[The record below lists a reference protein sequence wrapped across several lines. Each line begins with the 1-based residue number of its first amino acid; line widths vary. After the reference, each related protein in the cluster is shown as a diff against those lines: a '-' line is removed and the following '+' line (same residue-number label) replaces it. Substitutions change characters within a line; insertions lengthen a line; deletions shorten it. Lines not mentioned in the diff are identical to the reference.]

1 MIPVSRLIS
10 SEISLASSP
19 GLSTGVSGCL
29 ILGSSDTIPVAE
41 RVHNYSNFDEVK
53 AAFDKTSNEYSA
65 AKLFFQ
71 QAPSPVNLKIGRWAS
86 SGSNA
91 MIIGNSL
98 TPVDKNIAILN
109 QATNA
114 FFSICLVS
122 ATGVKHYLTA
132 VNINLSTAVNLN
144 AVASK
149 MTTALNSVAESLHL
163 GSPFKISYSS
173 SMNRF
178 EIRCSVAQDS
188 LTVPYPQLIR
198 MFNPTGT
205 ADVNPVKNTTLIVT
219 LNESIPKNYTITFIE
234 SGATNGDFNPNGIN
248 NYSANVV
255 IATSVAD
262 TYALIATLLGK
273 IGLVANITDEVGGV
287 FTTDSPTVISGDSN
301 IIHVRDY
308 VHRNLGNTLRLTR
321 YDATTPTTPLFTIL
335 PYYTSEDI
343 LNALV
348 DCDHRFGREWY
359 GLVVTNEDDSIS
371 TIDDDAHVSRNL
383 SIANYIEAIST
394 NKHIFAISSM
404 DPIIPDGATA
414 DTTSISY
421 QLSPNGLREPDGYN
435 RSFCQYSSTN
445 MYAGVSLLGRL
456 LTTDFNQNNSVVSVM
471 WKDEPGIIPE
481 NLSIEE
487 VDRIELNN
495 CNVFTQYDNRVAI
508 IERGTTGAGWYIE
521 DVIGIDWLAIA
532 IQNALFH
539 LLYSSPNRIPQD
551 NTGVGQLVAEVEK
564 VLARAVKNGVISQG
578 VWYGN
583 PVGELGTGSL
593 LRKGY
598 YIYSDAL
605 SSQSNT
611 NRQLGVAPPIYIAVN
626 RSGSIRSV
634 NSIITVNP

>member
-29 ILGSSDTIPVAE
+29 ILGSSDTIPINE

-86 SGSNA
+86 SGSKA

-98 TPVDKNIAILN
+98 TLADKNIAVLN
-109 QATNA
+109 KATNA
-114 FFSICLVS
+114 FFSIRLVYAGDLS
-122 ATGVKHYLTA
+122 IHDLTPE
-132 VNINLSTAVNLN
+132 NIDLSSAVNLN
-144 AVASK
+144 AVARK
-149 MTTALNSVAESLHL
+149 MTIALNAVAEPLHL
-163 GSPFKISYSS
+163 SDPFKVSYSS

-178 EIRCSVAQDS
+178 EIRCGVALNS
-188 LTVPYPQLIR
+188 LTVPYTQLIR
-198 MFNPTGT
+198 MYNPTGT
-205 ADVNPVKNTTLIVT
+205 ANVNPVAGKTLIVT
-219 LNESIPKNYTITFIE
+219 LNASTPKKYTITFTD
-234 SGATNGDFNPNGIN
+234 SGTPDVDFTQNGT

-255 IATSVAD
+255 IATLVKD
-262 TYALIATLLGK
+262 TYTAIATLLGK
-273 IGLVANITDEVGGV
+273 IGFVDNINEAGGV
-287 FTTDSPTVISGDSN
+287 LTTDFPTVISGTSN
-301 IIHVRDY
+301 IVYVRDNA
-308 VHRNLGNTLRLTR
+308 HRNIGNTLRLTR
-321 YDATTPTTPLFTIL
+321 YDTTTPTTPLFTIL
-335 PYYTSEDI
+335 PYYTPEDI
-343 LNALV
+343 LDALV
-348 DCDHRFGREWY
+348 DCDNRFGREWY

-371 TIDDDAHVSRNL
+371 TIDDPTHVSRNL
-383 SIANYIEAIST
+383 SVANYIEAIST

-481 NLSIEE
+481 NLSIAE

-583 PVGELGTGSL
+583 PIGELGTGSL

>member
-29 ILGSSDTIPVAE
+29 ILGSSDTIPINE

-98 TPVDKNIAILN
+98 TLADKNIAVLN
-109 QATNA
+109 KATNA
-114 FFSICLVS
+114 FFSIRLVYAGDLS
-122 ATGVKHYLTA
+122 IHDLTP
-132 VNINLSTAVNLN
+132 VNIDLSKAVNLN

-149 MTTALNSVAESLHL
+149 MTIALNNAADSLHL
-163 GSPFKISYSS
+163 SDPFKVSYSS

-178 EIRCSVAQDS
+178 EIRCGVALNS
-188 LTVPYPQLIR
+188 LTVPYTQLIR
-198 MFNPTGT
+198 MYNPTGT
-205 ADVNPVKNTTLIVT
+205 ANVNPVAGKTLIVT
-219 LNESIPKNYTITFIE
+219 LNASTPKKYTITFTD
-234 SGATNGDFNPNGIN
+234 SGTPDVDFTQNGT

-255 IATSVAD
+255 IATLVKD
-262 TYALIATLLGK
+262 TYTAIATLLGK
-273 IGLVANITDEVGGV
+273 IGFVDNINEAGGV
-287 FTTDSPTVISGDSN
+287 LTTDFPTVISGTSN
-301 IIHVRDY
+301 IVRVRDNA
-308 VHRNLGNTLRLTR
+308 HRNIGNTLRLTR
-321 YDATTPTTPLFTIL
+321 YDTTTPTTPLFTIL
-335 PYYTSEDI
+335 PYYTPEDI
-343 LNALV
+343 LDALV

-371 TIDDDAHVSRNL
+371 TIDDPTHVSRNL
-383 SIANYIEAIST
+383 SVANYIEAIST

-481 NLSIEE
+481 NLSIAE

-583 PVGELGTGSL
+583 PIGELGTGSL

>member
-29 ILGSSDTIPVAE
+29 ILGSSDTIPINE

-86 SGSNA
+86 SGSKA

-98 TPVDKNIAILN
+98 TLADKNIAVLN
-109 QATNA
+109 KATNA
-114 FFSICLVS
+114 FFSIRLVYAGDLS
-122 ATGVKHYLTA
+122 IHDLTP
-132 VNINLSTAVNLN
+132 VNIDLSKAVNLN

-149 MTTALNSVAESLHL
+149 MTIALNNAADSLHL
-163 GSPFKISYSS
+163 SDPFKVSYSS

-178 EIRCSVAQDS
+178 EIRCGVALNS
-188 LTVPYPQLIR
+188 LTVPYTQLIR
-198 MFNPTGT
+198 MYNPTGT
-205 ADVNPVKNTTLIVT
+205 ANVNPVAGKTLIVT
-219 LNESIPKNYTITFIE
+219 LNASTPKKYTITFTD
-234 SGATNGDFNPNGIN
+234 SGTPDVDFTQNGT

-255 IATSVAD
+255 IATLVKD
-262 TYALIATLLGK
+262 TYTAIATLLGK
-273 IGLVANITDEVGGV
+273 IGFVDNINEAGGV
-287 FTTDSPTVISGDSN
+287 LTTDFPTVISGTSN
-301 IIHVRDY
+301 IVYVRDNA
-308 VHRNLGNTLRLTR
+308 HRNIGNTLRLTR
-321 YDATTPTTPLFTIL
+321 YDTTTPTTPLFTIL
-335 PYYTSEDI
+335 PYYTPEDI
-343 LNALV
+343 LDALV
-348 DCDHRFGREWY
+348 DCDNRFGREWY

-371 TIDDDAHVSRNL
+371 TIDDPTHVSRNL
-383 SIANYIEAIST
+383 SVANYIEAIST

-481 NLSIEE
+481 NLSIAE

-583 PVGELGTGSL
+583 PIGELGTGSL